1 MGLKQK
7 LLRAIERTY
16 EEERA
21 LVANLSDEERSAA
34 STYEQWSVKDAIAH
48 IAAWK
53 EKRAQSMAAISR
65 GEPVPAARDY
75 EEVNVEIFA
84 ANQDRSWD
92 KVLAYSQRA
101 YDSLAESLETVPE
114 ADLVSRET
122 SAEQQDRPLWRTIA
136 GTGCTHPMLHLAE
149 LYMGRG
155 QAGRGVRL
163 AEETSDMLL
172 QLDDSPNWRGLVR
185 YNLACLYAI
194 SGQQEMA
201 IGQLRRALQL
211 NPDLTEWSNEDPD
224 LVSIREHPDYRSLY
238 SN

>member
-7 LLRAIERTY
+7 LLRVLERTY
-16 EEERA
+16 QEEQE
-21 LVANLSDEERSAA
+21 LVASLSEEERSAV
-34 STYEQWSVKDAIAH
+34 STYEQWSIKDAIAH

-53 EKRAQSMAAISR
+53 EKRGQSMAATSR
-65 GEPVPAARDY
+65 GEPVPVERDY
-75 EEVNVEIFA
+75 EEVNAEIFE

-92 KVLAYSQRA
+92 DVLSYLQRA
-101 YDSLAESLETVPE
+101 YDSLAERLETVPE
-114 ADLVSRET
+114 ADLVRTEA
-122 SAEQQDRPLWRTIA
+122 SAEQHDRPLWRTIA

-149 LYMGRG
+149 LHIGRG

-172 QLDDSPNWRGLVR
+172 QLDDSPSWRGLVR
-185 YNLACLYAI
+185 YNLACSYAI